1 MMLKTRLA
9 VDRPT
14 MIRLFLSVW
23 LVLMLHF
30 ATNISREHY
39 PAITLAEHGT
49 LAVDEYVDL
58 HPDLFVAPTG
68 HAVINNPPGVSI
80 LAAVPLLI
88 GRPLMAWAE
97 RRAKAR
103 LPSNVEDISA
113 TYHDP
118 RPNRQ
123 RFFRLTRQR
132 GLDLKFGVVA
142 ALTAAGLMAP
152 MTAGFALLMF
162 RLLAGLGLGARE
174 ALLWAV
180 LSVFATP
187 LFFRAAYLNH
197 NHVLGLLVFL
207 AFVLLWRQRA
217 TTPRLLAAGA
227 LAGWSVF
234 CDYSAIVPLMFL
246 GVWAVFEGRDEGAGV
261 ASTRSARAWRGLL
274 FAAGAAG
281 PLAGL
286 LIYQWW
292 AFGGPL
298 TVPQAVM
305 PPTQY
310 SVTGYN
316 GFAWPQP
323 DLILA
328 NLFDLRFGVFAAAP
342 ILLLALP
349 GAWLMP
355 RSWLTTRQTWLVF
368 GFMAAF
374 VLFCSANQF
383 ARLQWNTGV
392 RYLIPLVPFLFLY
405 AIPVLRRLPPIVTQL
420 LLVGSIAHAWVLAMA
435 RESVADSWMRVLTG
449 GPELPWLTVLGKT
462 AAQYAPSLSDRPSPL
477 PVLLIAAAALMCL
490 WWTPARRAP
499 RVIGSVSAKPN

>member
-1 MMLKTRLA
+1 
-9 VDRPT
+9 V
-14 MIRLFLSVW
+14 
-23 LVLMLHF
+23 LHF

-39 PAITLAEHGT
+39 PAMTLAERGT
-49 LAVDEYVDL
+49 LAVDEYLDL

-80 LAAVPLLI
+80 LAAVPLVI
-88 GRPLMAWAE
+88 GRPLMDWAE
-97 RRAKAR
+97 RRAKAH
-103 LPSNVEDISA
+103 LPSNREDISA

-123 RFFRLTRQR
+123 RFFRLSRER

-142 ALTAAGLMAP
+142 VLTAAGLMAP
-152 MTAGFALLMF
+152 MTAGFAVLLF
-162 RLLAGLGLGARE
+162 RLLAGLGVEVRE

-180 LSVFATP
+180 ASVFATP

-207 AFVLLWRQRA
+207 AFVLLWRYRA
-217 TTPRLLAAGA
+217 TAPRLLSAGA

-234 CDYSAIVPLMFL
+234 CDYSAILPLIFL
-246 GVWAVFEGRDEGAGV
+246 GVWAVFEGVDGGAGS
-261 ASTRSARAWRGLL
+261 ASTLPARTRRGLL
-274 FAAGAAG
+274 FAAGAFG

-286 LIYQWW
+286 VIYQWW
-292 AFGGPL
+292 AFGSPF

-310 SVTGYN
+310 SGAGYN

-323 DLILA
+323 DLIFA

-342 ILLLALP
+342 VLLLALP

-355 RSWLTTRQTWLVF
+355 RAWLTARQTWLIF
-368 GFMAAF
+368 GFMSAF

-383 ARLQWNTGV
+383 GRLQWNTGI

-405 AIPVLRRLPPIVTQL
+405 TIPVLRRLPPIVKQL
-420 LLVGSIAHAWVLAMA
+420 ILIGSVAQAWVLAMA
-435 RESVADSWMRVLTG
+435 RESVPDSWTRVLTG

-462 AAQYAPSLSDRPSPL
+462 AAQYAPMLSERPSPL
-477 PVLLIAAAALMCL
+477 PLLLIATVAIACV
-490 WWTPARRAP
+490 WWTPARRVP
-499 RVIGSVSAKPN
+499 RIIGSVPAKPN